1 MPANTG
7 MLQYSSR
14 WRRCGGRQHAPLLL
28 LHCFRSCRGR
38 DSLVSGTCSA
48 NESFAG
54 GCRAQITTTGDG
66 EAMKM
71 QNSSK
76 DVCLKCSKER
86 RDSAKASSSRRR
98 RGCSLSSPRLPAPRA
113 GTKSVWPC
121 FCIDCCR
128 LSGDCGFIAS
138 HIVEG
143 VFGQPCRLIWASVTT
158 WLCARIRSV
167 SLEGEGW
174 NNQRF
179 GTSFPG
185 GGRV

>member
-1 MPANTG
+1 MN
-7 MLQYSSR
+7 
-14 WRRCGGRQHAPLLL
+14 
-28 LHCFRSCRGR
+28 
-38 DSLVSGTCSA
+38 
-48 NESFAG
+48 
-54 GCRAQITTTGDG
+54 
-66 EAMKM
+66 M

-76 DVCLKCSKER
+76 DVCLKFSKER
-86 RDSAKASSSRRR
+86 WDSAKASSSRRR
-98 RGCSLSSPRLPAPRA
+98 GI
-113 GTKSVWPC
+113 VV
-121 FCIDCCR
+121 
-128 LSGDCGFIAS
+128 FIAS

-143 VFGQPCRLIWASVTT
+143 VFGQPCRLIRASVTT